1 MTTWRIQGEY
11 LKSCNSPAACPC
23 PCTLTGAPAVQLSCE
38 GLCAMRICEGS
49 YETVDLSGLSWVVV
63 LRFPGA
69 LNEGGGSR
77 EFYIDARAEAPQRDA
92 LVQILTGKA
101 GGPLFEI
108 IAAVAPQLE
117 GIAFRPVEWTFDK
130 ELRRARL
137 VVPGCV
143 EALVEPLSLPPGGEE
158 QRIAVR
164 LPGGLE
170 CRELELARAAEL
182 HTSGAIAFTWQ
193 HTFAALAL
201 VEHTDRG
208 LVG

>member
-1 MTTWRIQGEY
+1 MATWRMQGEY
-11 LKSCNSPAACPC
+11 LKCCNSLAACPC
-23 PCTLTGAPAVQLSCE
+23 PCTLTGTPPVQASCE
-38 GLCAMRICEGS
+38 GLCAMSICKGS
-49 YETVDLSGLSWVVV
+49 YDTVDLSGLSWVVV
-63 LRFPGA
+63 LRFPGTMYDGS
-69 LNEGGGSR
+69 GGR
-77 EFYIDARAEAPQRDA
+77 ELYIDARAAAPQRDA

-101 GGPLFEI
+101 GGLLFEI
-108 IAAVAPQLE
+108 LAAVAPRLE

-137 VVPGCV
+137 VVPGYV
-143 EALVEPLSLPPGGEE
+143 EALVDPLSLPPGGEE
-158 QRIAVR
+158 QRIVVR

-182 HTSGAIAFTWQ
+182 RTSGAITFAWQ